1 MYDVP
6 ENKRRWSRRILLS
19 TGGMGVVGA
28 GAMIYQAAPG
38 FWQQYTRELRRPVS
52 PAPHIP
58 DPSKWPDKGLH
69 AAWLGTQHRADED
82 RRLSRS

>member
-1 MYDVP
+1 MYEIP

-52 PAPHIP
+52 PSSQNPE
-58 DPSKWPDKGLH
+58 S
-69 AAWLGTQHRADED
+69 
-82 RRLSRS
+82 